1 MFLCLG
7 SSWRFSDKNFNHCS
21 KSVNCLIRNLGD
33 DPNKDYIDGLSI
45 FITVLVVTLV
55 GSITYWNKE
64 NKFHELNNIQ
74 NERTKYK
81 VIRNCYLFDISNDD
95 LFIGDLINIMV
106 NDILPAYLLL
116 VDSNEIKMDESSLT
130 WESDTLKKE
139 TNV

>member
-45 FITVLVVTLV
+45 FITVLVVILV

-81 VIRNCYLFDISNDD
+81 VIRNCYLFDISSDD
-95 LFIGDLINIMV
+95 
-106 NDILPAYLLL
+106 
-116 VDSNEIKMDESSLT
+116 
-130 WESDTLKKE
+130 
-139 TNV
+139 

>member
-95 LFIGDLINIMV
+95 LFICDLINIMV

-130 WESDTLKKE
+130 WESDPLKKE